1 MKWPKSNQKPRT
13 SSIKRW
19 LSPVGGWVANRNI
32 AQPAGQDLPQAA
44 AILDNYF
51 PNATTVILRRG
62 SELYATLGT
71 DQSPVRSLFKYVS
84 GGNQKLFAATDKEI
98 WNITTVPN
106 ARNWRLSTSTD
117 DDIETDNGARV
128 GEFSTAGLNVVT
140 GQQSGDW
147 SVIQFATAGGIFLRG
162 VNGVD
167 KPFVYDGEEFK
178 TNEYE
183 LTFKPTDIGA
193 TPEMFSF
200 TWAYKNRLFFVE
212 KDTLNA
218 WYLPVDTMGGELTKF
233 PLGGVFPEG
242 GSILFGATWSL
253 DSGAQGGLSEQCVFI
268 TTEGEIAVYQGAN
281 PSDANDWSKVGV
293 YRIGKPLGRKAWMRA
308 GGDIIIATT
317 TGFIPLSQAIQRDV
331 AALSPAAVSYPIED
345 AWNEATLLR
354 GNEGWHCQIWPDR
367 QMVLVVP
374 PHLNGSS
381 PVMFVANALTGKW
394 CRFTGWTSNCMEVFQ
409 GQLYFGSLEG
419 EVIKANIGGN
429 DKGNTYTGAY
439 LPLFE
444 DLGAPASLKI
454 GELVRFTIRAASRL
468 TLSVSLHQE
477 YSIALPAAPNATS
490 AESTSEWG
498 TAIWGQSIWGG
509 TRESIMN
516 NQWASVGGCGY
527 ALSTS
532 CQVTSGSI
540 VPLDAEI
547 ISTDMTYQTAEIVT

>member
-1 MKWPKSNQKPRT
+1 MKWPRSARKPRAST
-13 SSIKRW
+13 MKRW

-32 AQPAGQDLPQAA
+32 AQPAGEGLPQAA
-44 AILDNYF
+44 AVLDNFF
-51 PNATTVILRRG
+51 PSATTVMLRRG

-71 DQSPVRSLFKYVS
+71 DKKPVRALFKYVS
-84 GGNQKLFAATDKEI
+84 GGNQKLFAATDNEI
-98 WNITTVPN
+98 WNITAVPN
-106 ARNWRLSTSTD
+106 ARNWRLSTAED
-117 DDIETDNGARV
+117 DDLETDTGARF
-128 GEFSTAGLNVVT
+128 GEFSTAGLNILN
-140 GQQSGDW
+140 GKQSGEW

-167 KPFVYDGEEFK
+167 KPFVYDGEAFTETPALEFES
-178 TNEYE
+178 TV
-183 LTFKPTDIGA
+183 TDVKPEDMVT
-193 TPEMFSF
+193 
-200 TWAYKNRLFFVE
+200 TWAYKNRLFFVQ
-212 KDTLNA
+212 KDTLDV
-218 WYLPVDTMGGELTKF
+218 WYLPVDQVGGKLTKF
-233 PLGGVFPEG
+233 PLGGVFQEG

-281 PSDANDWSKVGV
+281 PSDAADWSKVGV
-293 YRIGKPLGRKAWMRA
+293 YRIGKPLGRKAWIRA

-374 PHLNGSS
+374 PHMSGSS
-381 PVMFVANALTGKW
+381 PVMFAANALTGKW
-394 CRFTGWTSNCMEVFQ
+394 GRFTGWTSNCMEVFQ

-419 EVIKANIGGN
+419 EIIKANVGGS

-454 GELVRFTIRAASRL
+454 GELARFTIRAASLL
-468 TLSVSLHQE
+468 TLSVNLHQE
-477 YSIALPAAPNATS
+477 YDIELPTAPNATS
-490 AESTSEWG
+490 VESTSEWG
-498 TAIWGQSIWGG
+498 TAIWGQSVWGG
-509 TRESIMN
+509 TRESFMN
-516 NQWASVGGCGY
+516 NRWNSVGGSGY
-527 ALSTS
+527 ALSVS

-547 ISTDMTYQTAEIVT
+547 ISLDLTYQTADIVT